1 MIVYDL
7 QCGQGHRF
15 EGWFGSADDFGA
27 QRDEGFLACPSC
39 GATDVVRVPSAA
51 RLNRGALMPA
61 VADKR
66 PQPSVEKLEG
76 AEGRDPIAIA
86 QMLYSRM
93 LDALLTKSED
103 VGKDFP
109 AEARRIHNDE
119 APKRAIR
126 GQASDEEHEALVEE
140 GIPVMRLPIP
150 PEGHWN

>member
-7 QCGQGHRF
+7 QCGGGHRF
-15 EGWFGSADDFGA
+15 EGWFKSADDFGG
-27 QRDEGFLACPSC
+27 QRDRGLLECPSC
-39 GATDVVRVPSAA
+39 GAKEVVRVPSAA
-51 RLNRGALMPA
+51 RLNMGTMMPA
-61 VADKR
+61 QA
-66 PQPSVEKLEG
+66 EKPPALPAE
-76 AEGRDPIAIA
+76 ATEGRDPLAIA

-93 LDALLTKSED
+93 VDALLTKSED
-103 VGKDFP
+103 VGEDFA

-126 GQASDEEHEALVEE
+126 GQASDAEHEALIDE